1 MYLLIRTNVD
11 GYAVLEKFTKKP
23 RYKELCGYLLDYF
36 DESQSEAATN
46 SLLKYGYA
54 SMGDCSG
61 TEYQLEEV

>member
-11 GYAVLEKFTKKP
+11 GYAILEKFTKKP
-23 RYKELCGYLLDYF
+23 GYKELYEYLFEYF
-36 DESQSEAATN
+36 DENQSEAAAN

-61 TEYQLEEV
+61 AEYELEEM